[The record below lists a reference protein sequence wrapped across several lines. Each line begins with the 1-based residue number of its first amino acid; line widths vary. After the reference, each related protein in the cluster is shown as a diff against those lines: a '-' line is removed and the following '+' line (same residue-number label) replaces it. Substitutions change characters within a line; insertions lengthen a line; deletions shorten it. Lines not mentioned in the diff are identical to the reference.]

1 MNGGFPYFEYEL
13 SCLLYTVTT
22 NALIEWPLSGCSSY
36 AHILDQGIP
45 LPLISYIALIT
56 FRHITYG
63 IQLQKI
69 VFRLGKC
76 LYTYA
81 EKVLNTKKKFSAFFI
96 IILRKLIFRLQPCG
110 SLSFVGLF

>member
-69 VFRLGKC
+69 VLRLGKG
-76 LYTYA
+76 LYTYV
-81 EKVLNTKKKFSAFFI
+81 EKSIEYKILFFAFFYHYFE
-96 IILRKLIFRLQPCG
+96 KTYF
-110 SLSFVGLF
+110 